1 MNRQILAATV
11 AIAIGATLASCG
23 DQPTAPSTNAN
34 LAGAPADASARTVPE
49 LAPKK
54 EKPDKGRAALL
65 TNVPVTGVLGD
76 GGTFAGRFTATHV
89 DYDAATKSL
98 VMTGTL
104 TGTATTAA
112 GVVSQITQQFTAPM
126 TLAHQASSASVFRT
140 TSMATC
146 DILFLDLA
154 PLHLDLLGLTVD
166 LSEVVLDL
174 NAVSGAGNLL
184 GNLLCAVVGLLDGPG
199 LLASISHILDTINN
213 ILSGLTVPAAAAGA
227 SWALPSTMTPGVGA
241 VFRTCRR
248 REAARPGDDVRPPRP
263 GASRARPRTSSC

>member
-11 AIAIGATLASCG
+11 AVAIGATLASCG
-23 DQPTAPSTNAN
+23 DQPTAPRTNAS
-34 LAGAPADASARTVPE
+34 LAGAPADASARTE
-49 LAPKK
+49 REHEHEHEKREK
-54 EKPDKGRAALL
+54 RERHEKPDKGRAALL
-65 TNVPVTGVLGD
+65 TNVPVTGALSD
-76 GGTFAGRFTATHV
+76 GGTFVGSFTATHI

-104 TGTATTAA
+104 TGTATTVA
-112 GVVSQITQQFTAPM
+112 GVVSQITQQFAAPM
-126 TLAHQASSASVFRT
+126 ALAHEASSASVFHT

-154 PLHLDLLGLTVD
+154 PLHLDLLGLTLD

-184 GNLLCAVVGLLDGPG
+184 GNLLCAVVGLLDVPG

-227 SWALPSTMTPGVGA
+227 SWMPPSTMTPGVGT
-241 VFRTCRR
+241 VFRT
-248 REAARPGDDVRPPRP
+248 
-263 GASRARPRTSSC
+263 